1 MALTYGLYPNN
12 LRKGEHVFRAL
23 VRKRQKYTLDE
34 VVARVVRRSPAL
46 TAAAVRGTLDLFMEE
61 ISEVLENGDS
71 VTTPLFKA
79 QCSISGKFTDPD
91 DYFLTNRHQV
101 KVNLKPGNLLNK
113 MAKRVRPH
121 KIESDLPRPLIE
133 LFTDMTTGE
142 INAVLTPGGPVVI
155 KGIRLKFDA
164 GDPEQGVFLQSENR
178 QLLRIGGVLRNVF
191 SQIVL
196 MVPTDL
202 SPGAYQLIV
211 KSKLNTQ
218 QLRTGEFSHNLLVE
232 G

>member
-1 MALTYGLYPNN
+1 LYPNN
-12 LRKGEHVFRAL
+12 LRKGERVFRAL
-23 VRKRQKYTLDE
+23 IRKRQKYTLDE
-34 VVARVVRRSPAL
+34 VVTRVVRRSPAL

-61 ISEVLENGDS
+61 VSEILENGDS

-79 QCSISGKFTDPD
+79 QCSISGKFIDPD
-91 DYFLTNRHQV
+91 DYSLTNRHQV

-121 KIESDLPRPLIE
+121 KVESHLPRPLIE

-142 INAVLTPGGPVVI
+142 VNAVLTPGGPAVI
-155 KGIRLKFDA
+155 KGTRLKFDA
-164 GDPEQGVFLQSENR
+164 DDPEQGVFLQSEDR
-178 QLLRIGGVLRNVF
+178 QLLHIGSVLRNVF

-196 MVPTDL
+196 VIPVGL

-211 KSKLNTQ
+211 KSKLKTQ
-218 QLRTGEFSHNLLVE
+218 QLRTGELSHDLRVE
-232 G
+232 R

>member
-1 MALTYGLYPNN
+1 MALTYGLYPNK
-12 LRKGEHVFRAL
+12 LQKEAHVFRAL
-23 VRKRQKYTLDE
+23 IRKRQKYTLDE

-46 TAAAVRGTLDLFMEE
+46 TVAAVRGTLDLFMEE
-61 ISEVLENGDS
+61 ISEILENGDS

-91 DYFLTNRHQV
+91 DYFQTNRHEV
-101 KVNLKPGNLLNK
+101 KVNLSPGNLLNK
-113 MAKRVRPH
+113 TAKRVRPH
-121 KIESDLPRPLIE
+121 KVESHLPCPLIE
-133 LFTDMTTGE
+133 SVTDMSSGE
-142 INAVLTPGGPVVI
+142 VNAVLTPGGPAVI

-164 GDPEQGVFLQSENR
+164 DDPEQGVFLQNGDR
-178 QLLRIGGVLRNVF
+178 QLFRAASVLRNVF

-196 MVPTDL
+196 MVPADL

-211 KSKLNTQ
+211 KSKLNAQ
-218 QLRTGEFSHNLLVE
+218 QLRTGELSHLLAV